1 MPLVC
6 LLPIMSG
13 SLDLI
18 VCVCLTLMGPNEAEQ
33 DDYYWRPTYTQH
45 FLRDHLTLN
54 AALVPTTDHVKPTI
68 NFAILLDAVKSMCGE
83 SKLM

>member
-6 LLPIMSG
+6 LLCVESG

-33 DDYYWRPTYTQH
+33 DDYYWRPTYTHH